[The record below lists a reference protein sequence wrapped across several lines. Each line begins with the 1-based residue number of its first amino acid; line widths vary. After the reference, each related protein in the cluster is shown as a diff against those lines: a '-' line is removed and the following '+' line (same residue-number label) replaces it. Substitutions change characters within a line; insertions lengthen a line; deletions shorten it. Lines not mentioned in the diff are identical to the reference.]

1 MSQIP
6 FIDLKAQYELIKP
19 QMKEAIDKV
28 LEHGQFIMGPELKEL
43 EEKLSKFTGAKHAI
57 AVSSGTDALLLSM
70 MALDIGPGD
79 EVIVPDFSFF
89 ATAEMVE
96 FLRATPVFVDIDPKT
111 YNLDPEHL
119 EKNISDKTKA
129 IVPVSLYG
137 QCADM
142 DAINA
147 VAKAQNIPVIEDA
160 AQSFGATYKGKQSCN
175 LSTLAATSF
184 FPAKPLGGY
193 GDGGAVFTNDDEL
206 AVKVRELLNHGQQ
219 GRYNHTSIGINGR
232 CDTLQAAILLV
243 KLELFPEEV
252 RLRGKIGQRYT
263 DHLKDLNLQTPRLM
277 KDCTSV
283 YAQYT
288 VEVNNRSEVQKKLQE
303 LGVPTAVHYPTVM
316 SRQPAFAGKYP
327 NQCPISERAA
337 SRVMSLPMHPYLKE
351 DVQDEIISKIK
362 QVL

>member
-6 FIDLKAQYELIKP
+6 FIDLKAQYELVKP

-43 EEKLSKFTGAKHAI
+43 EAKLSEFTGAKHAI

-70 MALDIGPGD
+70 MALGIKPGD

-96 FLRATPVFVDIDPKT
+96 LIGATPIFVDINPKT
-111 YNLDPEHL
+111 YNLDADL
-119 EKNISDKTKA
+119 IEKYITSKTKA

-142 DAINA
+142 DTINA
-147 VAKAQNIPVIEDA
+147 VAKKHDLPVIEDA
-160 AQSFGATYKGKQSCN
+160 AQSFGATYKGKKSCN

-193 GDGGAVFTNDDEL
+193 GDSGAVFTNDDDL
-206 AVKVRELLNHGQQ
+206 AAKVRELLNHGQQ

-232 CDTLQAAILLV
+232 CDTMQAAILLI

-252 RLRGKIGQRYT
+252 KLRAQIGQRYT
-263 DHLKDLNLQTPRLM
+263 EHLKDLKLQTPRIAEG
-277 KDCTSV
+277 CTSV

-288 VEVNNRSEVQKKLQE
+288 LEVNNRAEVQKKLQE
-303 LGVPTAVHYPTVM
+303 LGVPTAVHYPSVM
-316 SRQPAFAGKYP
+316 SRQPVFSGKYP

-337 SRVMSLPMHPYLKE
+337 SRVMSIPMHPYLKE
-351 DVQDEIISKIK
+351 DVQDQVISKIK
-362 QVL
+362 EVL